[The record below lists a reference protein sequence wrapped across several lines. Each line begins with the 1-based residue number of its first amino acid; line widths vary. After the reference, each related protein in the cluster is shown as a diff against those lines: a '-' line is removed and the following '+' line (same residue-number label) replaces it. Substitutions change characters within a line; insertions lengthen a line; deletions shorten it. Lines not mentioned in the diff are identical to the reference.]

1 MTTIE
6 IIFTLALLAGF
17 VGLVIDMER
26 RAARENKD
34 TSPDNSITLET
45 VEEVLH
51 KIGIKKMEP
60 QQGKNIAFNYQNSLY

>member
-1 MTTIE
+1 MTTVE

-17 VGLVIDMER
+17 VGFVIDMER

-51 KIGIKKMEP
+51 KIGVKKMEP

>member
-17 VGLVIDMER
+17 VGFVIDMER

-34 TSPDNSITLET
+34 TSPDKSITIES
-45 VEEVLH
+45 VKEVLH
-51 KIGIKKMEP
+51 KIGVKQMEP
-60 QQGKNIAFNYQNSLY
+60 QQGKNIAFNYQNCLY